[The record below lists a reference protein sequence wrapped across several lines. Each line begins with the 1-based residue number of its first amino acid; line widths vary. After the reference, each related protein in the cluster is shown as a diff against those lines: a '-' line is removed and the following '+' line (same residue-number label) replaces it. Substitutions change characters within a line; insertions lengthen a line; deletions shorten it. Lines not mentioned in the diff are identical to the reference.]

1 MTQYRTAL
9 TLFAAAAV
17 VAFILAAI
25 ITLNRVDTR
34 QAINVAP
41 PGTTGL
47 AHPHP
52 PLDKAPGVP
61 LETPT
66 R

>member
-1 MTQYRTAL
+1 MTNHRTSLA
-9 TLFAAAAV
+9 LFAAAAI
-17 VAFILAAI
+17 VAIVLAAVT
-25 ITLNRVDTR
+25 TLNRVDTR
-34 QAINVAP
+34 QASNDVP

-47 AHPHP
+47 ARPHP

-61 LETPT
+61 LRTPT